1 MTEKN
6 INTEVTEFELEL
18 AEYEGYKITC
28 IIHGLEAK
36 KLDIELLY
44 SSELESESS
53 NIRRLVTAIIVTA
66 LKESQT
72 KKDNDHTINTLKQLK
87 TFKQNPYTA

>member
-1 MTEKN
+1 MIEPKSKN
-6 INTEVTEFELEL
+6 EVTEFELEL

-44 SSELESESS
+44 
-53 NIRRLVTAIIVTA
+53 
-66 LKESQT
+66 
-72 KKDNDHTINTLKQLK
+72 
-87 TFKQNPYTA
+87 

>member
-1 MTEKN
+1 MIEPKSKN
-6 INTEVTEFELEL
+6 EVTEFELEL

-44 SSELESESS
+44 SSDLEAEAD

-66 LKESQT
+66 LKEADNKRADDTTSQ
-72 KKDNDHTINTLKQLK
+72 KLKQLQ
-87 TFKQNPYTA
+87 TFDTNPYTV

>member
-1 MTEKN
+1 MIEPKSKN
-6 INTEVTEFELEL
+6 EVTEFELEL

-44 SSELESESS
+44 SSDLEGESE

-66 LKESQT
+66 LKEADDNSNEDTTSQ
-72 KKDNDHTINTLKQLK
+72 KLKQLQ
-87 TFKQNPYTA
+87 TFDTNPYTV

>member
-1 MTEKN
+1 MIEPKSKN
-6 INTEVTEFELEL
+6 EVTEFELEL

-44 SSELESESS
+44 SSDLECEAD

-66 LKESQT
+66 LKEADDNRNDDTTSQ
-72 KKDNDHTINTLKQLK
+72 KLKQLQ
-87 TFKQNPYTA
+87 TFDTNPYTV